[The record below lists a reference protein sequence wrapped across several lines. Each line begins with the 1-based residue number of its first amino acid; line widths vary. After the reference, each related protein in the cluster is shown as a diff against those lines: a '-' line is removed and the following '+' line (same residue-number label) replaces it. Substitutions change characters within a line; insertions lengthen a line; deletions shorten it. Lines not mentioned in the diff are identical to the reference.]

1 MRTSEQINELA
12 AALAAAQ
19 SEMRNAK
26 LNKVNPH
33 FKSRYADLAEI
44 RDTVT
49 PALSKHGIALAQGT
63 DTTDGGIV
71 VVTKLIHK
79 SGQWIESRFPIA
91 YDKPQ
96 TMGSAYTYARRYS
109 ISAMC
114 SISAEEDD
122 DAEAAND
129 KPVAPVKSFPK
140 PGSVHPERTRSEPD
154 TATITGTANVPKN
167 AEAKQLYETLVREM
181 EMAKTLEAL
190 KTWLNLRRA
199 DINSLP
205 AEWMEHFDEA
215 YGFRRNSLESVR
227 AA

>member
-1 MRTSEQINELA
+1 MKTSEQINELA
-12 AALAAAQ
+12 TALAAAQ
-19 SEMRNAK
+19 AEMKNAK

-49 PALSKHGIALAQGT
+49 PALTKHGIAIVQGT
-63 DTTDGGIV
+63 DTTDSGIV
-71 VVTKLIHK
+71 VVTKLVHK

-122 DAEAAND
+122 DANAAND
-129 KPVAPVKSFPK
+129 KPVASMANSPITAEQF
-140 PGSVHPERTRSEPD
+140 RTLREMVD
-154 TATITGTANVPKN
+154 QTGTDEDKLLAYLK
-167 AEAKQLYETLVREM
+167 ADSLETLTVAQFRTAET
-181 EMAKTLEAL
+181 ALRKKISASKQEA
-190 KTWLNLRRA
+190 A
-199 DINSLP
+199 
-205 AEWMEHFDEA
+205 
-215 YGFRRNSLESVR
+215 
-227 AA
+227 

>member
-1 MRTSEQINELA
+1 MRMSEQINELA
-12 AALAAAQ
+12 TALAAAQ
-19 SEMRNAK
+19 GEMKNAK

-49 PALSKHGIALAQGT
+49 PALSKHGIAIAQGT

-122 DAEAAND
+122 DANAAND
-129 KPVAPVKSFPK
+129 KPVAPVKAFPK
-140 PGSVHPERTRSEPD
+140 PGSVHPDRSHSEPD
-154 TATITGTANVPKN
+154 TAAITGTAGVPKN
-167 AEAKQLYETLVREM
+167 GKAKELYETLIREM
-181 EMAKTLEAL
+181 EQAKTAESLKEWLKLRRSDVEAL
-190 KTWLNLRRA
+190 PQEWL
-199 DINSLP
+199 
-205 AEWMEHFDEA
+205 EHFDEA
-215 YGFRRNSLESVR
+215 YSFRKDSLGSVR

>member
-1 MRTSEQINELA
+1 MKTSEQINELA
-12 AALAAAQ
+12 TALAATQA
-19 SEMRNAK
+19 EMKNAK

-49 PALSKHGIALAQGT
+49 PALTKHGIAIVQGT
-63 DTTDGGIV
+63 DTTDSGIV
-71 VVTKLIHK
+71 VVTKLVHK

-122 DAEAAND
+122 DANAAND
-129 KPVAPVKSFPK
+129 KPVASMANSPITAEQF
-140 PGSVHPERTRSEPD
+140 RTLREMVD
-154 TATITGTANVPKN
+154 QTGTDEDKLLAYLK
-167 AEAKQLYETLVREM
+167 ADSLETLTVAQFRTAET
-181 EMAKTLEAL
+181 ALRKKISASKQEA
-190 KTWLNLRRA
+190 A
-199 DINSLP
+199 
-205 AEWMEHFDEA
+205 
-215 YGFRRNSLESVR
+215 
-227 AA
+227 